1 MTREKAVQAS
11 NLLAK
16 IDQLDALA
24 DELQGVFNRLDLDL
38 DTSKKFEILVD
49 GLIDEAKKALEEL

>member
-16 IDQLDALA
+16 IEQLDAFA
-24 DELQGVFNRLDLDL
+24 DELQGLFNRVDLDL
-38 DTSKKFEILVD
+38 DTSKKFETLVD
-49 GLIDEAKKALEEL
+49 SLIDEAKKALEEL

>member
-1 MTREKAVQAS
+1 MTREKAIQAS

-49 GLIDEAKKALEEL
+49 SLIDEAKKALEEL